1 MSSTLTHS
9 TTSTTAIPAQRTP
22 RRRARPSRTTWA
34 VAGAAAVMVAAAGA
48 TVAVAVRSSDD
59 PAAPAVSTVS
69 SADAD
74 AAESSHG
81 FGPGVPA
88 ADQAVRLGP
97 EAVQLVHGTRGAL
110 RDAAGRPLAR

>member
-9 TTSTTAIPAQRTP
+9 TTSTTAVPAQRQPTD
-22 RRRARPSRTTWA
+22 RARSRRTTWV
-34 VAGAAAVMVAAAGA
+34 VAGAVAAVISA
-48 TVAVAVRSSDD
+48 TGGAVAVRSSDD
-59 PAAPAVSTVS
+59 PPARAATSWSPG
-69 SADAD
+69 AD

-88 ADQAVRLGP
+88 ADQAVRQGP

-110 RDAAGRPLAR
+110 RDAAGRPLAP